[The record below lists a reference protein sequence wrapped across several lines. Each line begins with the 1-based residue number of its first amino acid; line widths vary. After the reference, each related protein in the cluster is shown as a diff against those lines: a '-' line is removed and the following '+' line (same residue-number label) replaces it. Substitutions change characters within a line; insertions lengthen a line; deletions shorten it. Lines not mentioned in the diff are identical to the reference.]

1 MVTTTTGLSGLLDE
15 EEGALIDL
23 MICTIKQAALVVPPV
38 GRSHGKKVLLTDKCM
53 IPPCSLLRVDFGS
66 SPVVD

>member
-23 MICTIKQAALVVPPV
+23 MICTIKQAVLVVPPV
-38 GRSHGKKVLLTDKCM
+38 GRSHGKKVFVDRQM
-53 IPPCSLLRVDFGS
+53 HDPSL
-66 SPVVD
+66 